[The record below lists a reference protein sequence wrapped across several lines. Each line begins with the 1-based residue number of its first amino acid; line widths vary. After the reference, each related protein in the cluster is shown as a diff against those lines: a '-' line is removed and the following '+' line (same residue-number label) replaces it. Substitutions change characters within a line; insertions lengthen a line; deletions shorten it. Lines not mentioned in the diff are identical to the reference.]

1 MDTPTIITLIIIVS
15 ASFSYINQRFIKLP
29 GTIGVMVISVIVSML
44 ILFAGKL
51 SADKYDLLSTLAH
64 NIDFSK
70 VLLDVMLGFLLFAMA
85 LHFDNKKLK
94 AHRTPVII
102 LSTLGVLVSTVVF
115 GGLLYFFTK
124 LLTIKLPLI
133 YCFIFGALISPTDPI
148 AVSSIIRRSKIST
161 KLETIISGESMFNDA
176 AGLILFVTC
185 LGIAK
190 HGEAGL
196 SFEHISRLFLHEIM
210 GGFAIGLILGFAG
223 YRLIRS
229 IYDFQTIFLLSIA
242 LVFGISLIATK
253 LHASVPLAVIA
264 AGLYIGN
271 QNFGEN
277 HPANQYLGN
286 IWQLLDEVLNTILF
300 VMIGLQLIIL
310 PFLNNYWLIGLISI
324 FIILVARMV
333 SVSLPAFF
341 KLRKLNLGNLFIL
354 TWAGLRGGIS
364 IAMALSL
371 PPSPYRELILSG
383 CYFIVIFSIIIQGL
397 SLGKVIEKINTA
409 QQKN

>member
-1 MDTPTIITLIIIVS
+1 
-15 ASFSYINQRFIKLP
+15 
-29 GTIGVMVISVIVSML
+29 
-44 ILFAGKL
+44 
-51 SADKYDLLSTLAH
+51 
-64 NIDFSK
+64 
-70 VLLDVMLGFLLFAMA
+70 
-85 LHFDNKKLK
+85 
-94 AHRTPVII
+94 
-102 LSTLGVLVSTVVF
+102 
-115 GGLLYFFTK
+115 
-124 LLTIKLPLI
+124 
-133 YCFIFGALISPTDPI
+133 
-148 AVSSIIRRSKIST
+148 
-161 KLETIISGESMFNDA
+161 MFNDA